1 MAAFVLAAAAEDD
14 LLEIGGYI
22 AQQQGTDLADRVLRE
37 LEAAMAQL
45 ALRPRLGHRR
55 QDLTSNDAYR
65 FWPVHSY
72 LIVYN
77 ANTRPLAVARVI
89 RGSRDVRRLLG

>member
-37 LEAAMAQL
+37 LEAAMTQL
-45 ALRPRLGHRR
+45 AGRPELGHRR
-55 QDLTSNDAYR
+55 QDLTVDPSYR
-65 FWPVHSY
+65 FWRVHSY

-77 ANTRPLAVARVI
+77 ANTRPLAIARVI
-89 RGSRDVRRLLG
+89 RGSRDVRHLVG